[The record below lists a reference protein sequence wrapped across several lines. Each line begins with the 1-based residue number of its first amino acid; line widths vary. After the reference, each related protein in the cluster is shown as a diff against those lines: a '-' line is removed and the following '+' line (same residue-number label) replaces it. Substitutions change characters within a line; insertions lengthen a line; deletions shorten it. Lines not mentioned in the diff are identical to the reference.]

1 MPEDTFSRAAAATV
15 AATSAQGA
23 ARERAYV
30 AIGSMFKALS
40 MALGGKM
47 LRGLPN
53 LSSSALPYRG
63 VRVTT
68 RQSGESLPRATDT
81 DEREALC
88 ISDMGVIEFVCLT
101 RDSSIRVRPVP
112 AEEYRAEWTED
123 VAEAILA
130 ALHYH
135 MAGCD
140 KTARRYA
147 KLKRLSDRMIS
158 ALNGDEES

>member
-1 MPEDTFSRAAAATV
+1 MPEDKFSRAAAATE
-15 AATSAQGA
+15 SAGGAQTA
-23 ARERAYV
+23 ARESAYA
-30 AIGSMFKALS
+30 AIQMMFKALEL
-40 MALGGKM
+40 ALASSH

-63 VRVTT
+63 VRVTSRKT
-68 RQSGESLPRATDT
+68 SESLPRATDAS
-81 DEREALC
+81 DAREALC
-88 ISDMGVIEFVCLT
+88 ISDMGVLEFVCLT

-130 ALHYH
+130 TLNYH

-140 KTARRYA
+140 KTARRYS

-158 ALNGDEES
+158 ALNGADS

>member
-15 AATSAQGA
+15 AATSAQDA
-23 ARERAYV
+23 ARERAYA
-30 AIGSMFKALS
+30 AIGLMFRALE
-40 MALGGKM
+40 MALDVKM

-63 VRVTT
+63 VRVTC
-68 RQSGESLPRATDT
+68 RKDSESLPRATDT
-81 DEREALC
+81 DAREALC
-88 ISDMGVIEFVCLT
+88 ISDAGALEFVCLT
-101 RDSSIRVRPVP
+101 RDSSIRVRTVP

-130 ALHYH
+130 TLNYH

-140 KTARRYA
+140 KTARRYS

-158 ALNGDEES
+158 ALEPEE